1 MRVMLAGQMKE
12 ADKGR
17 TGKRKGRGDAVDDA
31 DALQDMSR
39 KFYKK
44 KY

>member
-1 MRVMLAGQMKE
+1 MKE

-17 TGKRKGRGDAVDDA
+17 SAKRKVRGDAADDA
-31 DALQDMSR
+31 GNEQDMSR
-39 KFYKK
+39 KFFKK

>member
-1 MRVMLAGQMKE
+1 MKE

-17 TGKRKGRGDAVDDA
+17 TGKRKGRGDAIDDA
-31 DALQDMSR
+31 EPLQDMSR
-39 KFYKK
+39 KFFKK